1 MNSTYSISD
10 IEEERL
16 IDIAVQAANARRRKP
31 VHIQPEQSVHQ
42 DDITNV
48 VMSRDEILQEMKRVL
63 NHMEMEIRNSK
74 AFDEYNVNLILVAFN
89 SLKDDLVSQR
99 VKMDTKN
106 YKSFR
111 EFFIDNLTARLQQM
125 KKH

>member
-1 MNSTYSISD
+1 MSNAYSVSN

-16 IDIAVQAANARRRKP
+16 IDIAVKAANAKRRSP
-31 VHIQPEQSVHQ
+31 VNAKLGQSVHQ

-74 AFDEYNVNLILVAFN
+74 AFDEYNVNLILVAFS

-99 VKMDTKN
+99 VKIDTRN
-106 YKSFR
+106 YRNFR
-111 EFFIDNLTARLQQM
+111 EFFMDNLTVRLQQM